1 MSKRKKA
8 IPRKLWGIL
17 SASIPKGHLPIWSG
31 LSSPSLKTLIKLSEA
46 FGVSCDFLL
55 TGAGKSGR
63 SQTLLLLI
71 SRLDED
77 QQHLMEYILE
87 GVLRFDQEELPS
99 RACRIAKSTYRT
111 DPNLT
116 FFLLQGICFF
126 FTTEKQRRI
135 QIFTIRMR
143 FDSSSSSVLN
153 NAE

>member
-1 MSKRKKA
+1 MKKEKDELSIEIGKRIYECRKK
-8 IPRKLWGIL
+8 
-17 SASIPKGHLPIWSG
+17 KGYTQEALGDIIGVNTQYISNLERG

-87 GVLRFDQEELPS
+87 GVLRFDQEK
-99 RACRIAKSTYRT
+99 AA
-111 DPNLT
+111 
-116 FFLLQGICFF
+116 LQSLQDREI
-126 FTTEKQRRI
+126 
-135 QIFTIRMR
+135 
-143 FDSSSSSVLN
+143 DV
-153 NAE
+153 